1 MELRVV
7 TSSSDKLTKGALEET
22 VELYLLPRNLNP
34 RRLSPSQVADLARHF
49 DLPGHPRLYD
59 DE

>member
-1 MELRVV
+1 MV
-7 TSSSDKLTKGALEET
+7 TSSSDKLTKGALEEA

>member
-7 TSSSDKLTKGALEET
+7 TSSSDKLTKEALEEAA
-22 VELYLLPRNLNP
+22 ERYLLLRPLNP

-49 DLPGHPRLYD
+49 DLPGHPRLHD